1 VFQRRDVQASDEI
14 ATGYDE
20 HQPRIQS
27 GKETSVFVKA
37 ASHRHRLGVT
47 IGVFVDRK
55 APQHGAKAVFLIL
68 LFQRSTV
75 ETPTFCRRHG
85 GTLFELL
92 FLCAI
97 CGTAFA
103 YPFFFFAL
111 HFFDFVSRSYF
122 ERGLFYWQA
131 LGLLCLCVFM
141 DIDMCCLGP
150 LPPIFRNEED
160 LLLFFF

>member
-1 VFQRRDVQASDEI
+1 MYKLRTKLLPGTMNTNYESRAGKKRLYLLRRRVTDI
-14 ATGYDE
+14 AWELLLVLFD
-20 HQPRIQS
+20 
-27 GKETSVFVKA
+27 
-37 ASHRHRLGVT
+37 
-47 IGVFVDRK
+47 DRE
-55 APQHGAKAVFLIL
+55 APQHGAKAGLLIL

-160 LLLFFF
+160 LLLFFFF